1 MWLRR
6 VSSSG
11 RHDFQPR
18 ALPAELPRCWALCS
32 LRKLRKIS
40 PSRTVIPY
48 NWRVGAQ
55 LYRDFLSFQE
65 GGRQAW
71 SSASG
76 SSVDELWSRCGSLT
90 LPQFPRM
97 RSAGVVCS
105 PRLGHCRFD
114 ERSGVCA
121 RGHTGDEDKV
131 SCHDRSAFLEFL
143 LEEHGR
149 PAREGCET
157 CPIDLGSIRHS
168 GASVGAGEQISNPGV
183 GRVYPGRLRRP
194 VLWQIVRI
202 TRLPTYLGIGMRR
215 LFACCWANNQST
227 GSLTGTPTGVPVRGR
242 PAIEAI
248 IRGHPRRLP
257 NEWATADPC
266 GL

>member
-1 MWLRR
+1 LG
-6 VSSSG
+6 SG

-90 LPQFPRM
+90 PPQFPRM
-97 RSAGVVCS
+97 RPAGVVCS

-114 ERSGVCA
+114 DHPAFMPGVTPAMRTRSVVMIGA
-121 RGHTGDEDKV
+121 LFRV
-131 SCHDRSAFLEFL
+131 SFGGTRA
-143 LEEHGR
+143 
-149 PAREGCET
+149 T
-157 CPIDLGSIRHS
+157 CPRG
-168 GASVGAGEQISNPGV
+168 
-183 GRVYPGRLRRP
+183 LRD
-194 VLWQIVRI
+194 
-202 TRLPTYLGIGMRR
+202 
-215 LFACCWANNQST
+215 
-227 GSLTGTPTGVPVRGR
+227 VP
-242 PAIEAI
+242 
-248 IRGHPRRLP
+248 
-257 NEWATADPC
+257 N
-266 GL
+266 